1 MMSDKEKKL
10 VTLSW
15 DDFQMLGNP
24 ENADEIV
31 DENETSDVSIN
42 FDDKIRVYLDRKGR
56 NGKEVSIVS
65 GFMGDNNI
73 LKEMGKELKSAC
85 GVGGTVKNGE
95 ILIQGN
101 HRKKILEILLKKG
114 YKNTKL
120 SGG

>member
-31 DENETSDVSIN
+31 DENETSDVPIN
-42 FDDKIRVYLDRKGR
+42 FDDKIRVLLDRKGR
-56 NGKEVSIVS
+56 NGKEVSIVR
-65 GFMGDNNI
+65 GFLGDNNI
-73 LKEMGKELKSAC
+73 LKEIGKELKSAC

>member
-31 DENETSDVSIN
+31 DENETSDVPIN
-42 FDDKIRVYLDRKGR
+42 FDDKIRVLLDRKGR

-65 GFMGDNNI
+65 GFLGDNNI
-73 LKEMGKELKSAC
+73 LKEIGKELKSAC

>member
-24 ENADEIV
+24 VNADEIV